1 MTEEFMTRS
10 KIVYIFCIIDL
21 DFKLTIILITI

>member
-10 KIVYIFCIIDL
+10 KILYILYRWFRFWINYYFNYYL
-21 DFKLTIILITI
+21 

>member
-10 KIVYIFCIIDL
+10 KIVYILYRWFR
-21 DFKLTIILITI
+21 F